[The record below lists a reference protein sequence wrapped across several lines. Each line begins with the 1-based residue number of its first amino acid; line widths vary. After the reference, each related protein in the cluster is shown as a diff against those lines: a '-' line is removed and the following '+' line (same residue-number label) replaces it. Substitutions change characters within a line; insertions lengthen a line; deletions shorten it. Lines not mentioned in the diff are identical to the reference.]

1 MQITETQF
9 WGDTVVL
16 TIGTENDLTL
26 GDTGPGMTIRMP
38 AVGDEKSSLA
48 FHRLATL
55 KQARDV
61 IGAEIQRLSQIVD
74 QDS

>member
-1 MQITETQF
+1 MQVTETEF
-9 WGDTVVL
+9 FADTVTVK
-16 TIGTENDLTL
+16 ISADNDLML
-26 GDTGPGMTIRMP
+26 GDTAPQIMIRMP
-38 AVGDEKSSLA
+38 LVGDEKSSLA

-61 IGAEIQRLSQIVD
+61 IGGEIQRLSQIVD